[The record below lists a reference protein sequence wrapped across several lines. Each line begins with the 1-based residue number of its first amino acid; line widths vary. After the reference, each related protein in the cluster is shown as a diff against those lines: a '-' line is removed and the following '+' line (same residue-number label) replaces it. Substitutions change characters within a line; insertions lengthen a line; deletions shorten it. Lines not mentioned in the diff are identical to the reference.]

1 MAKVLETKRLILRE
15 WEQHDADDLFEICSD
30 KITNMYV
37 IYPLYKSIDEAT
49 ARIAYCRARYQKGIK
64 CGDIDYA
71 IELKSENKVIGSF
84 SLTGYSTTAD
94 GVVEVGY
101 QLNSKYFGKGYAPEM
116 LKTVIKYVFKNN
128 IASRIFAKHD
138 VENINSGKVMK
149 KANMTFEGILRKCI
163 SNNKNHRADCA
174 LYSIL
179 KEEI

>member
-1 MAKVLETKRLILRE
+1 MTTILETERLTLRE

-30 KITNMYV
+30 EITNIYV
-37 IYPLYKSIDEAT
+37 IYPLYKSIDDAT
-49 ARIAYCRARYQKGIK
+49 ARIAYCRARYQEGIK
-64 CGDIDYA
+64 CGDLDYA
-71 IELKSENKVIGSF
+71 VVLKSENKVIGSF
-84 SLTGYSTTAD
+84 SMTGYSTTAN

-116 LKTVIKYVFKNN
+116 LKAVIEYLFKNN
-128 IASRIFAKHD
+128 IVSRIFAKHD
-138 VENINSGKVMK
+138 IENVNSGKVMK

-163 SNNKNHRADCA
+163 SNNKNNRADCA